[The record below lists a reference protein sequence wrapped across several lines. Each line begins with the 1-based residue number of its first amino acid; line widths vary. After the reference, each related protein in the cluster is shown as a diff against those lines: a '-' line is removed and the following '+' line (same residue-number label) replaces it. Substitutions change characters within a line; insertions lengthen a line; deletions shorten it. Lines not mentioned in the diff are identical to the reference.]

1 MTDYEESVAFL
12 GTWGPFQRRV
22 LFLLCLIAVPSGY
35 NILSVIFLLAT
46 PPHHCYIPT
55 ESNLSQEWIE
65 ASIPVQQVA
74 GLPERSSCSRYELD
88 LVQNLSALGTRS
100 GLGLKQEGC
109 KDGWTYSTEHFQST
123 VVTEFNLVCGDQWKQ
138 PLSSLVYFLGGLS
151 GCLASGPI
159 SDRFGR
165 KPVLFGAIVILST
178 FTCAVAFA
186 PSWPVST
193 VIFFMMGLGQI
204 ASYIVVFVLGSE
216 ILTGRTRVFYSNL
229 CLPFAYVFG
238 MMMLP
243 CSAYLVG
250 HWRHLS
256 LIMAVPGLASIPLCW
271 LIPESSRWL
280 VSRGRLQE
288 AELRLRSAALENRVK
303 APDVIFRL
311 TTVRNSNLTL
321 CCSHLVFRFS
331 LNMSYFGMQFNMTGL
346 SGNPFLNY
354 VLVSGVE
361 FLAFAASWLVVR
373 SFPRRPSFICFT
385 LLGSLALLLIQ
396 ITLSHPAITLSLV
409 MLGKFGI
416 LAGISVL
423 YIFTGELSPTVIRNT
438 ALSSCA
444 SFSRVGCCVS
454 PYLLQLVV
462 ISQYLPWIIVGSLSL
477 LSGFICFFLPE
488 TFRQPLPDTIQQ
500 MRRVQRSVC
509 GATSHSL
516 CAMGRLFCVSTSRFG
531 LFLLQQATITRVFS
545 WWPSRRR

>member
-65 ASIPVQQVA
+65 ASIPVQARLIWEVA
-74 GLPERSSCSRYELD
+74 GLPERSSCSRYE
-88 LVQNLSALGTRS
+88 S

-311 TTVRNSNLTL
+311 TTGNSLSFPDLLRTQNIRAITIM
-321 CCSHLVFRFS
+321 FS

-396 ITLSHPAITLSLV
+396 ITLSLPITLSLV

-444 SFSRVGCCVS
+444 SFSRVGF
-454 PYLLQLVV
+454 V

-500 MRRVQRSVC
+500 MRRVQRSHNY
-509 GATSHSL
+509 ATKSPTDQNAKEI
-516 CAMGRLFCVSTSRFG
+516 CST
-531 LFLLQQATITRVFS
+531 FL
-545 WWPSRRR
+545 